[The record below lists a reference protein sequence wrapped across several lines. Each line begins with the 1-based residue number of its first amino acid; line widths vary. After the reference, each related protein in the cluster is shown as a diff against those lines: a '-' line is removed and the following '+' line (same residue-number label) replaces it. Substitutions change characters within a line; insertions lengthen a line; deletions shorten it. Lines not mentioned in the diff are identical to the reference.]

1 MARTLRLA
9 GFAAAL
15 GLAGAVSAC
24 DAGDL
29 SRSVVRGNERVC
41 EPGSLR
47 PLRSNRVAY
56 AAVVRHRAVAFRRPG
71 GERLAIFGRLNVN
84 GVPTVF
90 GVRGVV
96 RRPPLPARRGTG
108 SSSRCGPNGVV
119 GYVRASAVG
128 IGRVRT
134 RIVVDLSS
142 RQVTLFR
149 NGRMAIQTRAAI
161 GSSATPTPTGS
172 YYVNQRLIPSD
183 PSGPFGPGAIGI
195 SAFSE
200 VLTGWA
206 QGGPIAIH
214 GTNQPWSIG
223 HAVSNGCVR
232 VPNAVLR
239 RIFAAALA
247 GTPVIVR
254 R

>member
-9 GFAAAL
+9 GLAAAL
-15 GLAGAVSAC
+15 GLAGALSAC
-24 DAGDL
+24 DAGEL
-29 SRSVVRGNERVC
+29 SRSVVRGSERTC

-47 PLRSNRVAY
+47 PVGSHRVAY
-56 AAVVRHRAVAFRRPG
+56 AAVVRNRAVAFRRPG
-71 GERLAIFGRLNVN
+71 EGRLASFGRLNVN

-96 RRPPLPARRGTG
+96 VGR
-108 SSSRCGPNGVV
+108 RCGATWYRVQLPLRPNGVV

-128 IGRVRT
+128 MARVRT

-142 RQVTLFR
+142 REVTLFR
-149 NGRMAIQTRAAI
+149 NGRVAIRTRAAI
-161 GSSATPTPTGS
+161 GSSATPTPTGRF
-172 YYVNQRLIPSD
+172 YVNQRLVPSD

-195 SAFSE
+195 SAFSD

-223 HAVSNGCVR
+223 RSVSNGCIR

-239 RIFAAALA
+239 RMFQAALS